1 MKRRIL
7 LACVAL
13 SAMLG
18 AMAQRS
24 YTFNAAALNVDGL
37 PNQEISA
44 IVTTVNLNPDGK
56 NEAGATEFCN
66 YLANSNWDIVGLSE
80 DFNFHSYV
88 AGAPASDYYNFGKHS
103 GSITTNLTQ
112 AFSRAEIDGLGIA
125 VAKRFTFTGDTS
137 TGLQVQWGEEYGG
150 SGLTTIGDNGADNMI
165 TKGFRMYTVT
175 IALGIAVDVYVLHMD
190 ANTAD
195 SDDDYDR
202 NGKDKN
208 IAAREARSSSLL
220 TIS

>member
-7 LACVAL
+7 LVCVAL
-13 SAMLG
+13 SAMLS
-18 AMAQRS
+18 AMAQRH

-103 GSITTNLTQ
+103 GSIPLI
-112 AFSRAEIDGLGIA
+112 SPKLLAEPKSMVWA
-125 VAKRFTFTGDTS
+125 
-137 TGLQVQWGEEYGG
+137 LQ
-150 SGLTTIGDNGADNMI
+150 
-165 TKGFRMYTVT
+165 
-175 IALGIAVDVYVLHMD
+175 
-190 ANTAD
+190 
-195 SDDDYDR
+195 
-202 NGKDKN
+202 
-208 IAAREARSSSLL
+208 
-220 TIS
+220 